1 MDNFQGA
8 FFSYKNFR
16 QSLHHQPI
24 SPKVWKGAEL
34 AELPKSLAA
43 SEVDIVALAHDKS
56 VAGCEVTPGMA
67 IAMQWLKPGEV
78 LNGHAHSW
86 WHLFVIQS
94 GSGLLTLGEV
104 DELNVSS
111 GDVLLVPAW
120 TKHGFV
126 NTSASTPLAMLNMSN
141 MPQMA
146 LLSNFADS
154 HGLITTAL

>member
-8 FFSYKNFR
+8 FFSYKDFR
-16 QSLHHQPI
+16 QSLHHQPT
-24 SPKVWKGAEL
+24 SPKVWKGTEL
-34 AELPKSLAA
+34 AGLPQALAA

-56 VAGCEVTPGMA
+56 VEGCEVTPGVA
-67 IAMQWLKPGEV
+67 IAMQWLKPGVV

-94 GSGLLTLGEV
+94 GNGLMTLGAADEV
-104 DELNVSS
+104 NVSS

-120 TKHGFV
+120 TRHGFV
-126 NTSASTPLAMLNMSN
+126 NTRVDAPLAMLNMSN

-154 HGLITTAL
+154 HGLITSPL

>member
-1 MDNFQGA
+1 MGNFQGA
-8 FFSYKNFR
+8 FFLYKDFR
-16 QSLHHQPI
+16 NSLHHKPT

-34 AELPKSLAA
+34 ADLPQLLEA

-56 VAGCEVTPGMA
+56 KEGCEVTPGMA
-67 IAMQWLKPGEV
+67 VAMQWLKPGVV

-94 GSGLLTLGEV
+94 GHGLLTLGDADEV
-104 DELNVSS
+104 NVSS

-120 TKHGFV
+120 TRHGFV
-126 NTSASTPLAMLNMSN
+126 NTSAVQPLAMLNMSN

-154 HGLITTAL
+154 HGLITSPA